1 MNSNNENYK
10 QEYYDEYEI
19 DLREYILLIW
29 DHKWFITAFVVLA
42 VLAAFVFS
50 SYFIEPVY
58 KVESTVRFANTEGI
72 YSETE
77 SMNQF
82 IQSEE
87 ITDPVLNRMDLPQS
101 FFKSLETEIISE
113 LKLTE
118 QGMQGAVHG
127 GIIKITAEAD
137 DAENLHQAVENIL
150 VDFKDQSD
158 NYYDGVLNDK
168 EEQLSELKEQLRR
181 SEQKSE
187 KIEDMLNEID
197 DFNIDQAY
205 LFTSLNDQLS
215 RLENSR
221 REYKREIQSLEREIN
236 DHRNFQILNK
246 PYTPENP
253 ISPNIKLNTAI
264 AAVLAFMLAV
274 FIIFFKEFMKEDE

>member
-215 RLENSR
+215 RLEDSR
-221 REYKREIQSLEREIN
+221 REYKKEIQSLEREIN
-236 DHRNFQILNK
+236 DHRNFQILNQ
-246 PYTPENP
+246 PNTPENP
-253 ISPNIKLNTAI
+253 VSPNIKLNTAI